1 MCGDLFPVAGFVNEA
16 GGAASEPKHCRDA
29 MNEVLCKARAIAF
42 LMAFLIQVL
51 NEMNAFD
58 LFPFH
63 TLHTLM

>member
-1 MCGDLFPVAGFVNEA
+1 MKR

-29 MNEVLCKARAIAF
+29 MNEVLCKARAMAF
-42 LMAFLIQVL
+42 LLIQVL